1 MKARTLPLDCPDL
14 VRNEVLLPARG
25 ETRYELVLADE
36 DVELLSRGECSE
48 AVAQQAHDMLSWK
61 RRGARAAAQR
71 AREIA

>member
-1 MKARTLPLDCPDL
+1 MATLIPSTDIPDL

-61 RRGARAAAQR
+61 RLNARRGAEKC
-71 AREIA
+71 REIA